1 MRVWIGC
8 LAMSSWLGTNAVFVL
23 DSVSLPAFLPK
34 SWKDLELCYIGG
46 ARWEGALELGCCISG
61 SSSPACCVVGDRGWE
76 DLRTCGQVL
85 APSKVSPLDVF
96 AVWSV
101 TKALVM

>member
-46 ARWEGALELGCCISG
+46 ARWEEPWNL
-61 SSSPACCVVGDRGWE
+61 VVAS
-76 DLRTCGQVL
+76 Q
-85 APSKVSPLDVF
+85 APPPR
-96 AVWSV
+96 
-101 TKALVM
+101 LVV